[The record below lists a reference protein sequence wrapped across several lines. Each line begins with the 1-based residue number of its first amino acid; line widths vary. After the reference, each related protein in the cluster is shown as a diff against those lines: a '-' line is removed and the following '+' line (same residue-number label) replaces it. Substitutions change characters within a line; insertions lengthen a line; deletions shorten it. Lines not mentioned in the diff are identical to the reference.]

1 LIVPFKESHIES
13 TGGVNELSWRLRS
26 MVKKLLLNRLAT
38 FGAVTVLSGLLLT
51 VYPFYPVYI
60 RLILALGLGVVGLEF
75 PNIGLILAILLSV
88 FGALYQNALAG
99 VTFLVVFVVALTLI
113 LNWLD
118 LAFLAATWILAFLTS
133 LPSLAIAPTLFAGLH
148 DSREDALKVGLVSGF
163 SVFLLAWTR
172 NMMQAGLMLVTSPS
186 NYVAKAIPLAWSFTE
201 FIPSVDVFTTTRLTD
216 YYAPLGLSLGD
227 FRVYVLIATWAV
239 AGYLTA
245 FLASRLKHQQY
256 LATSF
261 IAVLPA
267 VILSFVFAQTPILEI
282 GAALVAAALITPVY
296 KYVEPV
302 LLEKLRELRKLAAIM
317 FTDVVGYTA
326 ITQKDEPL
334 ALRILEDQ
342 KKVLRPIFEKHGGL
356 EIKTIGDAF
365 LVEFVNALDA
375 VNCAVEIQETLQTQ
389 QLAGHDTKLHIGIHV
404 GDVVHRE
411 GDVFGDAVNIAARI
425 EPLAEPGGVCV
436 SRQVY
441 DQVWN
446 KTNYKMTPLGLKQLK
461 NVQYPTE
468 IYSVEVP
475 KKES

>member
-1 LIVPFKESHIES
+1 
-13 TGGVNELSWRLRS
+13 

-38 FGAVTVLSGLLLT
+38 FGAVSILSGLLLS
-51 VYPFYPVYI
+51 VYPYYPVYI
-60 RLILALGLGVVGLEF
+60 TIILALALGAVGLEF

-88 FGALYQNALAG
+88 LGAMYQNALAG
-99 VTFLVVFVVALTLI
+99 LTFLIVFFIALTLI
-113 LNWLD
+113 VSWMD
-118 LAFLAATWILAFLTS
+118 VAYLAATWILAFLTP
-133 LPSLAIAPTLFAGLH
+133 LPSLAIVPTLFAGLH
-148 DSREDALKVGLVSGF
+148 DSREDALKVGVVSGF
-163 SVFLLAWTR
+163 SVFLLGWTR

-186 NYVAKAIPLAWSFTE
+186 NYVAKAIPSPWSFTE
-201 FIPSVDVFTTTRLTD
+201 FIPSADVFTTTRLTD
-216 YYAPLGLSLGD
+216 YFAPLASSLGD
-227 FRVYVLIATWAV
+227 FRIYVLIATWAI
-239 AGYLTA
+239 AGYFTV
-245 FLASRLKHQQY
+245 FLASRLRGQKY
-256 LATSF
+256 LATSL
-261 IAVLPA
+261 IGVLPA
-267 VILSFVFAQTPILEI
+267 VILSFLFAQTPLLEI
-282 GAALVAAALITPVY
+282 GAALIVAALVAPVY
-296 KYVEPV
+296 KFVEPV
-302 LLEKLRELRKLAAIM
+302 VTEKLKQQRKLAAIM

-342 KKVLRPIFEKHGGL
+342 KRVLRPIFQKHGGL

-375 VNCAVEIQETLQTQ
+375 VNCAVEVQQTLQVEK
-389 QLAGHDTKLHIGIHV
+389 LAGHDTKLHIGIHV

-446 KTNYKMTPLGLKQLK
+446 KTNYKMTPLGPKELK

-468 IYSVEVP
+468 IYTVEVP
-475 KKES
+475 KQGS